1 MRDGP
6 VSEQAHGREGGQAEN
21 GLPAMRLLV
30 VFFPFIAVGIVTA
43 ALAMVAALVG
53 WHREEMLLTAG
64 GIGLAL
70 AVPTIIFIY
79 RQRTERESAEH
90 ALESVRARVG
100 GVIESAMDA
109 IISVDESQR
118 VVQFNAA
125 AERIFRWPRNA
136 VIGQRLDMLIP
147 ERYRDMHR
155 SHVERF
161 GETAVT
167 SRTMGSQM
175 ILAGLRANGEEFP
188 IDASISQHVEDG
200 RKLFTVILRDVTE
213 RVKGEEMLS
222 RSEARLRAI
231 LDSAMDAIIT
241 VDERQHIVLFNK
253 AAEAVF
259 QCPRDQAIGAPLE
272 WFIPQRFRGEHGA
285 HVKRFGD
292 TGASSRRMGGAAR
305 VVMGLRRNGEEFPI
319 EASISTTTENGQRFF
334 TVILRDVTDRAK
346 NEEALRKSREE
357 LREFSMA
364 ANSVREQEKS
374 RIARELHDELGQAL
388 TALKIDVG
396 WLKER
401 LASQGGEVAMKLAS
415 MQVLLDGTVAAARR
429 ISADLRPLMLDDL
442 GLVAACDWLVN
453 NFTQRTGIQCEF
465 TMGAGE
471 LDLPDPYATA
481 IFRVLQESLTNVAK
495 HASASHVDATLSR
508 EGDQVTLTVRDNG
521 KGFDMSDPRKPN
533 SFGLL
538 GLRER
543 AYLLG
548 GDATVTSAPGRG
560 TTIELQLRVDE
571 KVAA

>member
-1 MRDGP
+1 
-6 VSEQAHGREGGQAEN
+6 
-21 GLPAMRLLV
+21 MRLLV

-79 RQRTERESAEH
+79 RQRSERESAQH

-100 GVIESAMDA
+100 GIIESAMDA
-109 IISVDESQR
+109 IISVDEAQR

-147 ERYRDMHR
+147 ERYRGMHR
-155 SHVERF
+155 AHVERF

-175 ILAGLRANGEEFP
+175 VLAGLRANGEEFP
-188 IDASISQHVEDG
+188 IDASISQHVENG
-200 RKLFTVILRDVTE
+200 SKLFTVILRDVTE

-222 RSEARLRAI
+222 RSESRLRAI

-253 AAEAVF
+253 AAEVVF

-292 TGASSRRMGGAAR
+292 TGQSSRRMGGAAR

-334 TVILRDVTDRAK
+334 TVILRDVTDRAR

-396 WLKER
+396 FLKER

-442 GLVAACDWLVN
+442 GLVAACDWLVT
-453 NFTQRTGIQCEF
+453 NFTQRTGIHCEF
-465 TMGAGE
+465 TMGGGD

-495 HASASHVDATLSR
+495 HANASQVEATLTR
-508 EGDQVTLTVRDNG
+508 EGEQVTLAVRDNG
-521 KGFDMSDPRKPN
+521 KGFDMNDPRKPN

-548 GDATVTSAPGRG
+548 GDASVSSAPGKG
-560 TTIELQLRVDE
+560 TTVEIQLRIDE
-571 KVAA
+571 KVAE